1 MQSIVSSQHQ
11 IGPFLREVFMA
22 IVNRIFTVLGKP
34 ADEKDVQVRCKV
46 RLGIH
51 DLIWHKDKSSPY
63 TDVSRK
69 IVLQS
74 GKAYTTMS
82 KVIMVIGGFTVD

>member
-34 ADEKDVQVRCKV
+34 ADEKDVQVRYKV

-51 DLIWHKDKSSPY
+51 DLISHRDKSSPY
-63 TDVSRK
+63 TAVSRK
-69 IVLQS
+69 VVLQS
-74 GKAYTTMS
+74 GKAYA
-82 KVIMVIGGFTVD
+82 KVIMVNGGFTVD

>member
-34 ADEKDVQVRCKV
+34 ADEKDVQVRYKV

-51 DLIWHKDKSSPY
+51 DLMWHRDKSSPY
-63 TDVSRK
+63 TVVSRK
-69 IVLQS
+69 VVLQS
-74 GKAYTTMS
+74 GKAYA
-82 KVIMVIGGFTVD
+82 KVLWLIVVLLLVD